1 MTIEE
6 LSSLYA
12 RTQAAFD
19 DARETLDMTA
29 AIALQSEFD
38 SSLDEYKTNN
48 PDDLL
53 FIDVMSRQITVRTPI
68 IQDVEDATLSYLTD
82 DDDIDNP

>member
-1 MTIEE
+1 MLIEE

-19 DARETLDMTA
+19 EARETLDMA
-29 AIALQSEFD
+29 PAIALQSEFD
-38 SSLDEYKTNN
+38 TALVQYKSDN

-53 FIDVMSRQITVRTPI
+53 FIDYMGRQITIRPPV
-68 IQDVEDATLSYLTD
+68 IQDVEDVTLDYLTD
-82 DDDIDNP
+82 DDDVANP

>member
-19 DARETLDMTA
+19 EARETLDMTS

-38 SSLDEYKTNN
+38 IALAQYKIDN

-53 FIDVMSRQITVRTPI
+53 FIDFMGRQITIRPAV
-68 IQDVEDATLSYLTD
+68 IQDIEDATLDYLTD
-82 DDDIDNP
+82 DDDVDNP